1 MTQPTRTGAAGTLDP
16 SFADK
21 GVLKFPIPEI
31 SGVYTEA
38 LLALPNKKM
47 LLGMTLLGEIGQ
59 RPTVVMKLDE
69 DGSLDTEFGSKGSGF
84 VEIPIEGAELD
95 IRKLCGLGNG
105 GWLVMGRY
113 ALPGSSGLYLVRYRE
128 DGQVDTSF
136 GEEGVR
142 LLPST
147 GMDDPGDVGIG
158 GEALGSRDKGPSTGA
173 PRTSG
178 GEGVAAVQQLD
189 GKILLVRGM
198 RTESGQSKGTVLR
211 LNPDGSTDY
220 TFNGSGFAIVELEG
234 IGAGDN
240 FANVVAVQVDGKVL
254 VGGDFDLAGQ
264 NIRGVYVTRFDAMG
278 RLDRSFNG
286 GTVTVR
292 HSGSIYLKA
301 IDVREADGSIVA
313 VGYAWRAGVRNGFI
327 FVLSEGGFFDF
338 NFNRGQPLFSSLV
351 PQGLAWWRCV
361 LQADGS
367 IIVAGTT
374 GGGVATAEATVLTA
388 RFLSDGSLDPAFN
401 GSGFTI
407 FDEDLTFESLQ
418 DMTRMPDGRIVG
430 CGLTWIDLD
439 PWAGIGG
446 GWVIRYLA

>member
-1 MTQPTRTGAAGTLDP
+1 MTQPTSTAAAGTLDP

-31 SGVYTEA
+31 FGIYTEA
-38 LLALPNKKM
+38 LLALPSKKL

-59 RPTVVMKLDE
+59 RPTVVMRLNE
-69 DGSLDTEFGSKGSGF
+69 DGSLDTEFGSDGAGF
-84 VEIPIEGAELD
+84 VEIPIKGAELEVH
-95 IRKLCGLGNG
+95 KLFGLGNG

-113 ALPGSSGLYLVRYRE
+113 ALRGSSGLYLVQYRE
-128 DGQVDTSF
+128 DGQVDESF

-142 LLPST
+142 LLPFA
-147 GMDDPGDVGIG
+147 GMGNPGDVGIG
-158 GEALGSRDKGPSTGA
+158 GEALGLRDEGPSTGA
-173 PRTSG
+173 PQTSG
-178 GEGVAAVQQLD
+178 GNGATAVQQLD
-189 GKILLVRGM
+189 GKILLVSAV

-240 FANVVAVQVDGKVL
+240 FANVVAVQADGKVL

-292 HSGSIYLKA
+292 NSSLIYLRA
-301 IDVREADGSIVA
+301 MDVREADGSIVA
-313 VGYAWRAGVRNGFI
+313 VGDALRAGVRNGLI

-351 PQGLAWWRCV
+351 PQGLEWWRCA
-361 LQADGS
+361 LQPDGS

-374 GGGVATAEATVLTA
+374 GRGFATAEATVLTA
-388 RFLSDGSLDPAFN
+388 RFLSDGALDPVFN

-430 CGLTWIDLD
+430 CGLTWIDRD
-439 PWAGIGG
+439 PWAAIGG